1 MIMSVLNKQVQEA
14 EKWTVEEEMEMEM
27 LDEEDLEEL
36 DEFEEDLE
44 DDLEE
49 DNVQRFRG
57 DVDHQIEQACD
68 GRGRA

>member
-1 MIMSVLNKQVQEA
+1 
-14 EKWTVEEEMEMEM
+14 MEMEM

>member
-1 MIMSVLNKQVQEA
+1 
-14 EKWTVEEEMEMEM
+14 MEMEM

-36 DEFEEDLE
+36 DEFEE
-44 DDLEE
+44 DLEE

>member
-1 MIMSVLNKQVQEA
+1 
-14 EKWTVEEEMEMEM
+14 MEMEM

-44 DDLEE
+44 DDQEE

-57 DVDHQIEQACD
+57 DVDRQIEQACD

>member
-1 MIMSVLNKQVQEA
+1 
-14 EKWTVEEEMEMEM
+14 MEMEM

-44 DDLEE
+44 EDLEE

>member
-1 MIMSVLNKQVQEA
+1 MSVLNKQVQEA

-44 DDLEE
+44 E